1 VSGVTL
7 RLENVRR
14 EYRIGGEVVRAIDG
28 VDLMVDAGSRIAIVG
43 PSGSGKSTL
52 LSLVGALES
61 PTGGEVWV
69 DDLRT
74 STLNEAKRSA
84 LRRRTIGFVFQDH
97 DLLPFLTAREN
108 VEFQAALSGI
118 TDEGIGDLLSRL
130 GLTEHADKLPDQLS
144 GGQRQRVG
152 LARALAHR
160 PALILADEPTGEL
173 DSDSSKTAIDLLLSA
188 QESLGATLIVVTH
201 DMGVAGRLDRVVRL
215 RDGRVVADSPQVAA

>member
-28 VDLMVDAGSRIAIVG
+28 IDLMVEAGSRIAIVG

-69 DDLRT
+69 GDVRT
-74 STLNEAKRSA
+74 STLSEAKRSV

-118 TDEGIGDLLSRL
+118 TDDGIGDVLSRL
-130 GLTEHADKLPDQLS
+130 GLTEHAHKLPDQLS

-173 DSDSSKTAIDLLLSA
+173 DSDSSKTAIDLLLAA
-188 QESLGATLIVVTH
+188 QASLGATLIVVTH
-201 DMGVAGRLDRVVRL
+201 DTDVAGRLDRVVRL
-215 RDGRVVADSPQVAA
+215 RDGKVVADSATVAA

>member
-1 VSGVTL
+1 
-7 RLENVRR
+7 LENVRR

-28 VDLMVDAGSRIAIVG
+28 VDLTVDAGSRIAIVG

-69 DDLRT
+69 GDLRT
-74 STLNEAKRSA
+74 STLSEAKRTA
-84 LRRRTIGFVFQDH
+84 LRRQTIGFVFQDH
-97 DLLPFLTAREN
+97 GLLPFLTAREN
-108 VEFQAALSGI
+108 VEFQAALSGV
-118 TDEGIGDLLSRL
+118 TDGGIGDLLSRL
-130 GLTEHADKLPDQLS
+130 GLTDHAGKLPDQLS

-152 LARALAHR
+152 LARALAHQ

-173 DSDSSKTAIDLLLSA
+173 DSDSSRTAIDLLLSA
-188 QESLGATLIVVTH
+188 QASLGATLIVVTH
-201 DMGVAGRLDRVVRL
+201 DMNVAGRLDRIVNL